1 MVSKRTRFYILV
13 SLVGISG
20 FSQGML
26 LPLIAIILEQNGVSS
41 SINGLHATGLYI
53 GVLIAS
59 PFMEKP
65 LRKIGFKPM
74 ILIGGALVFTS
85 LFFFTLWEALWFWF
99 ILRLVIGIGDQML
112 NFSTQTW
119 ITSTSAPE
127 KRGRDIALYGLSF
140 GTGFTLGPLMTQL
153 IYLHQSLPFILSSI
167 LCILVWSLMFWVRN
181 EFPSAEDEEVDF
193 RSNRSSF
200 KRFYQAA
207 KIAWVAF
214 LPPFAYGLL
223 EASLHGNFP
232 VYGMRIGHDVDM
244 LSYIL
249 PCFAGGSI
257 ITQLPLGALS
267 DKIGR
272 RKVLLSVI
280 AGGMI
285 IFIMASVV
293 EQSIIGLFI
302 SFILAGMC
310 VGSVFS
316 LGVSYMTDLLPKNLL
331 PAGNILCG
339 IFFSFGSIIGPFL
352 GGLFIDYFPGLSFFH
367 MITLSLFLIWLAIF
381 TRKEKLH
388 VSSSSNQTV

>member
-1 MVSKRTRFYILV
+1 MVSKRGRFYVLV
-13 SLVGISG
+13 ALVGISG

-26 LPLIAIILEQNGVSS
+26 LPLIAIILEQSGISS

-65 LRKIGFKPM
+65 LRKIGYKPM

-99 ILRLVIGIGDQML
+99 ILRLMIGIGDQML

-119 ITSTSAPE
+119 ITSTSDPAN
-127 KRGRDIALYGLSF
+127 RGRDIATYGLSF
-140 GTGFTLGPLMTQL
+140 GAGFTLGPLMTQL
-153 IYLHQSLPFILSSI
+153 ISIHVTLPFIISSI
-167 LCILVWSLMFWVRN
+167 LCILVWSMMFMVRN
-181 EFPSAEDEEVDF
+181 ELPTIENEDVDF

-214 LPPFAYGLL
+214 LPPFTYGLL

-232 VYGMRIGHDVDM
+232 VYGMRIGHDIDM

-272 RKVLLSVI
+272 KKVLLSVI
-280 AGGMI
+280 GGGII
-285 IFIMASVV
+285 IFFMASIF
-293 EQSIIGLFI
+293 EQSTIGLFI

-310 VGSVFS
+310 VGSIFS

-339 IFFSFGSIIGPFL
+339 IFFSLGSIIGPFA
-352 GGLFIDYFPGLSFFH
+352 GGLFIEYFPDLSFFH
-367 MITLSLFLIWLAIF
+367 MITLSLILIWLVIF
-381 TRKEKLH
+381 NKKTNAYSKT
-388 VSSSSNQTV
+388 SSQMM